1 MNSIGPEEGIA
12 KVKIK
17 NIWALIA
24 LMMVAITSFAAE
36 ELKEFQAGERVR
48 AAEINANFKALSDAI
63 AEVEKQEGPVGPQ
76 GAAGAQGPQGPQ
88 GLQGLKG
95 VAGAQG
101 PAGPQGPAGEQ
112 GATGPQ
118 GPIGPQGPAGDS
130 DVTFAGLENVF
141 AGGAED
147 SASDGVSASS
157 MTWETLS
164 QGWKTVGGRY
174 SPAATFTGCS
184 PENGCVIKGNRAT
197 VTCAEGDVGKL
208 AALLTAP
215 EAKAAFLIVEVV
227 GNCTEQNLLV
237 TRGAAFFSKTS
248 NGVPSGSITT
258 LQVGTPVA
266 TCVSAYC
273 HFGNIV
279 LNGSVFPARGANF
292 ILQENVTI
300 NSPLALVAG
309 EGAFV
314 MLGKNITINGL
325 MFADGG
331 ANIRVYGENNFVKST
346 IVRNTDMIV
355 RPDGAAVG
363 YRTESLTAVGASR
376 LEFTNDLN
384 SFEGNGDA
392 TTADFDLGNVS
403 VRFGSY
409 LLLGGQKLKVD
420 GILIGGNSTMR
431 LKLRDGFEMGAGGLR
446 VGSPF
451 DGSGYATLEFNADV
465 SLPILQVGQN
475 SRLDTFRAQSQAPS
489 AQVTVGQ
496 MGVGVMGTIT
506 ANSGSSSGEVA
517 PYKVTDSLTA
527 GKFAFVQFGVVDASS
542 ASGTVDVS
550 KACEFGAMAGSL
562 CP

>member
-1 MNSIGPEEGIA
+1 MR
-12 KVKIK
+12 KK
-17 NIWALIA
+17 NIGALIV
-24 LMMVAITSFAAE
+24 LLMVASMGIAAE

-48 AAEINANFKALSDAI
+48 AAEVNANFKALSDAI

-101 PAGPQGPAGEQ
+101 PAGPQGPAGAQ

-141 AGGAED
+141 AGGAEE
-147 SASDGVSASS
+147 SASGGASASS

-237 TRGAAFFSKTS
+237 TRGAAFFSKTDG
-248 NGVPSGSITT
+248 GVPTGSITT
-258 LQVGTPVA
+258 LQAGTPVV

-292 ILQENVTI
+292 IMQENVTV
-300 NSPLALVAG
+300 NASLALVAG

-314 MLGKNITINGL
+314 MFGKNITVNGL

-331 ANIRVYGENNFVKST
+331 ANIRVYGENNFVKTT

-392 TTADFDLGNVS
+392 TTADFDLGDVS

-431 LKLRDGFEMGAGGLR
+431 LKLRDGFEMETGGVLR
-446 VGSPF
+446 VGSPLA
-451 DGSGYATLEFNADV
+451 GSGYATLEYNTDIDI
-465 SLPILQVGQN
+465 PELQVGQN
-475 SRLDTFRAQSQAPS
+475 SRLDTFRAGGNSSS
-489 AQVTVGQ
+489 AQVTVGK
-496 MGVGVMGTIT
+496 MDVGVMGTIT
-506 ANSGSSSGEVA
+506 ANSGSSAGEGA

-527 GKFAFVQFGVVDASS
+527 GKFAFIQFGVVDASS

-550 KACEFGAMAGSL
+550 KACEFGAMAQSL
-562 CP
+562 CD

>member
-1 MNSIGPEEGIA
+1 MNSTGHDGGNA
-12 KVKIK
+12 KMRMK
-17 NIWALIA
+17 NIGALVA
-24 LMMVAITSFAAE
+24 LVMVASTGLAAE

-76 GAAGAQGPQGPQ
+76 GAVGAQGPQGPQ

-101 PAGPQGPAGEQ
+101 PAGPQGP
-112 GATGPQ
+112 
-118 GPIGPQGPAGDS
+118 IGPQGPAGNS

-141 AGGAED
+141 AGGAEE
-147 SASDGVSASS
+147 SASGGASASS

-248 NGVPSGSITT
+248 NGLPTGSITT
-258 LQVGTPVA
+258 IQDGTPVL
-266 TCVSAYC
+266 TCASAYC
-273 HFGNIV
+273 HFGNIT
-279 LNGSVFPARGANF
+279 LNGTVQPARGANF

-300 NSPLALVAG
+300 NGRPFFGLIAG

-314 MLGKNITINGL
+314 MLGKNITVNGL

-331 ANIRVYGENNFVKST
+331 ANIRVYGENNFVKTT
-346 IVRNTDMIV
+346 IVRNTDMTV
-355 RPDGAAVG
+355 RPGNGFPDVG
-363 YRTESLTAVGASR
+363 YKTESLTAVGASR
-376 LEFTNDLN
+376 LEFSNDLQ
-384 SFEGNGDA
+384 SFESNGDTSA
-392 TTADFDLGNVS
+392 ADFDLGNVS

-409 LLLGGQKLKVD
+409 LLLGGQKLKVS

-446 VGSPF
+446 VGSPL
-451 DGSGYATLEFNADV
+451 DGSGYATLEYNADV
-465 SLPILQVGQN
+465 SLPLLQVGQN
-475 SRLDTFRAQSQAPS
+475 SRLDTFRHGGGNSS
-489 AQVTVGQ
+489 AQVTVGT
-496 MGVGVMGTIT
+496 MGVGVMGTVT
-506 ANSGSSSGEVA
+506 ANSGSSAGEVA

-527 GKFAFVQFGVVDASS
+527 GKFAFIQFGVVDASS

-550 KACEFGAMAGSL
+550 KACEFGAMAQSL
-562 CP
+562 CL